1 MKKALPFL
9 LVLVL
14 FVACTTEEARFNRE
28 IAEIEDYIATTGL
41 DFTQTPSGLFYHILD
56 TGNVNRVPDSTNEVS
71 FKHVGYLLDS
81 TIFSNGWYASS
92 HISMPLLVQGFQ
104 QVVELLIRNV
114 RLLALFPTQRRPR
127 LIRRPRHPLCCK
139 HKGRRS

>member
-56 TGNVNRVPDSTNEVS
+56 TGNVIEFQTVRTRLVS
-71 FKHVGYLLDS
+71 
-81 TIFSNGWYASS
+81 N
-92 HISMPLLVQGFQ
+92 MLV
-104 QVVELLIRNV
+104 IY
-114 RLLALFPTQRRPR
+114 
-127 LIRRPRHPLCCK
+127 
-139 HKGRRS
+139 